1 MEEEKYILGL
11 DIGTTTVRCIVYDKE
26 GNIKGSASDTIEIL
40 APQPGW
46 AEIDPDQLWIKV
58 VGVLQRS
65 LQDNS
70 LKPTQI
76 ASLGI
81 CSQRASFTI
90 WNKNTGKHYHNF
102 ITWMDLRSDSL
113 VTEWNNSFSLRSLRF
128 GGKVLH
134 SLTRMP
140 RWKAGSIYTFMNN
153 SVPMRLLWAFENISG
168 LRQAA
173 KRDEVMF
180 GCVDTFILYK
190 LTGKHVTEISNAAG
204 TGMFDPFTFQWG
216 AFIFNMIGLPMTM
229 LPKVVDSAGDHL
241 GTTPPDLL
249 GIPIPIKAVLADQSA
264 SVFGS
269 GCWSSGAASGSAKMT
284 MGTGS
289 FFDVVTDK
297 PHASMN
303 GLIPLVG
310 WKIGDD
316 VKYLAEGS
324 VHDTG
329 GMVTWGKR
337 IGMFDDVKQI
347 SETVSK
353 LPGSGGVYFVP
364 GFHGQQV
371 PEKDPKATAGFI
383 GLSLNTTKEEML
395 RALLESIS
403 FSMRQLVDAFVSETN
418 VKFSRFVVDGGV
430 AQNDFILQQ
439 IAELTSLP
447 VIRADTV
454 EMSAWGVASMAGIQ
468 VGFWHDKQAVA
479 ELRHGTE
486 EFNASGDA
494 HLHEQC
500 LKNYETWLD
509 ACIRF
514 RGWYKESED

>member
-11 DIGTTTVRCIVYDKE
+11 DIGTTTVRCIVYDKD
-26 GNIKGSASDTIEIL
+26 GSIKGTATDAVEII
-40 APQPGW
+40 APHTGW

-58 VGVLQRS
+58 VGVLRGS
-65 LQDNS
+65 LENS
-70 LKPTQI
+70 GVKPSQV

-81 CSQRASFTI
+81 SSQRASFTI
-90 WNKNTGKHYHNF
+90 WNKITGKYYHNF
-102 ITWMDLRSDSL
+102 ITWMDLRADKL
-113 VTEWNNSFSLRSLRF
+113 VNEWNNSVSLRSLRF

-134 SLTRMP
+134 GLTRMP
-140 RWKAGSIYTFMNN
+140 RWKAASIYTMINK

-180 GCVDTFILYK
+180 GCVDTWILHK
-190 LTGKHVTEISNAAG
+190 LTGKHVTEVSNAAA
-204 TGMFDPFTFQWG
+204 TGMFDPFTFTWG

-229 LPKVVDSAGDHL
+229 LPEVVDSAGDHF
-241 GTTPPDLL
+241 GMTPSDLF

-269 GCWSSGAASGSAKMT
+269 GCWAPGSASGSAKMT

-289 FFDVVTDK
+289 FFDVVTEQ

-310 WKIGDD
+310 WKIGED
-316 VKYLAEGS
+316 VKFLAEGS

-329 GMVTWGKR
+329 GMVTWGKK
-337 IGMFDDVKQI
+337 IGMYEDLKQI
-347 SETVSK
+347 SETVSE
-353 LPGSGGVYFVP
+353 LPSSGGVYFVP
-364 GFHGQQV
+364 GFHGLQAPV
-371 PEKDPKATAGFI
+371 TDPTATAGFI

-403 FSMRQLVDAFVSETN
+403 FSMRKLVDAFVSETN

-468 VGFWHDKQAVA
+468 VGMWKNKETVA
-479 ELRHGTE
+479 ALRHGTE
-486 EFNASGDA
+486 EFRSSNNSSLQA
-494 HLHEQC
+494 EC
-500 LKNYETWLD
+500 LKNYEKWTE
-509 ACIRF
+509 ACYRF
-514 RGWYKESED
+514 QGWHEENQS